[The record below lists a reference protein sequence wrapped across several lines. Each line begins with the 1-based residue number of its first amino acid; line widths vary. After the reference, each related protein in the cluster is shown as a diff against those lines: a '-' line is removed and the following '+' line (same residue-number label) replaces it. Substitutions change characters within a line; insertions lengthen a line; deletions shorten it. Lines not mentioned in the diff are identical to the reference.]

1 MIRLLG
7 LVLAALLWGHAPASA
22 QTTLNC
28 YNSNT
33 GFNTTQ
39 PCPGNKT
46 TITASVVIVTGGT
59 VQSILAA
66 LNNKSSLT
74 IQNNN
79 ATDSCWIQI
88 GSSQSITEGHAIELL
103 AGQAYTR
110 YFPYVP
116 ADAIQ
121 GTCANNSDTMYVD
134 YSQ

>member
-1 MIRLLG
+1 MIWLLG

-28 YNSNT
+28 YNT
-33 GFNTTQ
+33 GSHTQ
-39 PCPGNKT
+39 PCPGNKP

-59 VQSILAA
+59 FQSILAA
-66 LNNKSSLT
+66 LSNKSSLT

-88 GSSQSITEGHAIELL
+88 GSSLSITEGHAIELL

>member
-1 MIRLLG
+1 MSKLIG
-7 LVLAALLWGHAPASA
+7 LTLFGWLLWSAPASA

-46 TITASVVIVTGGT
+46 TITASVVIATAGT
-59 VQSILAA
+59 FQSILAA

-79 ATDSCWIQI
+79 ATDTCWIQI